1 MFASILINILEEG
14 FIYGIMAMGVYIT
27 YAVLDF
33 PDLSVDGTLP
43 LGACVTG
50 VLIAA
55 GVNPVLALLVSFL
68 AGCAAG
74 ACTGLLHVKL
84 GIRDLLSGILV
95 MTALLTINLLVTGKQ
110 SVIYINKLPTIFTDG
125 LVTLLPESLYAYRRV
140 IILLIVVAAV
150 KLVMDLFFKTRLGL
164 LLRASGSNLQYVTSL
179 AVNPGHMKILG
190 LTLGNGFTAL
200 AGSVL
205 AQQARSASVSSGTG
219 MVVMGLASVIIG
231 TTLFKRVRFIKA
243 TTQVVIGSLVY
254 KACLAIATLLKLDT
268 VYLKL
273 LMSVLFII
281 ALVGGRALEKRGK
294 GGHRH
299 VHG

>member
-1 MFASILINILEEG
+1 M
-14 FIYGIMAMGVYIT
+14 
-27 YAVLDF
+27 
-33 PDLSVDGTLP
+33 
-43 LGACVTG
+43 
-50 VLIAA
+50 
-55 GVNPVLALLVSFL
+55 
-68 AGCAAG
+68 
-74 ACTGLLHVKL
+74 KL

-190 LTLGNGFTAL
+190 LTLGNGLTAL

>member
-1 MFASILINILEEG
+1 MFASILINIREEG

-190 LTLGNGFTAL
+190 LTLGNGLTAL

>member
-125 LVTLLPESLYAYRRV
+125 LVTLLPEALYTYRRV

-190 LTLGNGFTAL
+190 LTLGNGLTAL

>member
-50 VLIAA
+50 VLIVS
-55 GVNPVLALLVSFL
+55 GVNPVLALLASFL

-110 SVIYINKLPTIFTDG
+110 SVVYINKLSTIFTDG
-125 LVTLLPESLYAYRRV
+125 LVTLLPQSLYAYRRV
-140 IILLIVVAAV
+140 AILLIVVAGV

-190 LTLGNGFTAL
+190 LTLGNGLTAL

-231 TTLFKRVRFIKA
+231 TTLFKRVRFMKA
-243 TTQVVIGSLVY
+243 TTQVIIGSLIY
-254 KACLAIATLLKLDT
+254 KACLAIATLLRLDT

-281 ALVGGRALEKRGK
+281 ALVGGRTLETRGK

-299 VHG
+299 AHG

>member
-125 LVTLLPESLYAYRRV
+125 LVTLLPEALYAYRRV

-190 LTLGNGFTAL
+190 LTLGRCWPSRPAPPRYP
-200 AGSVL
+200 AAPAWWSW
-205 AQQARSASVSSGTG
+205 AWPR
-219 MVVMGLASVIIG
+219 
-231 TTLFKRVRFIKA
+231 
-243 TTQVVIGSLVY
+243 
-254 KACLAIATLLKLDT
+254 
-268 VYLKL
+268 
-273 LMSVLFII
+273 
-281 ALVGGRALEKRGK
+281 
-294 GGHRH
+294 
-299 VHG
+299 

>member
-190 LTLGNGFTAL
+190 LTLGNGLTAL

>member
-125 LVTLLPESLYAYRRV
+125 LVTLLPEALYAYRRV

-190 LTLGNGFTAL
+190 LTLGNGLTAL
-200 AGSVL
+200 SGSVL

>member
-125 LVTLLPESLYAYRRV
+125 LVTLLPEALYAYRRV

-190 LTLGNGFTAL
+190 LTLGNGLTAL

-299 VHG
+299 VHR

>member
-1 MFASILINILEEG
+1 MLLSILINILEEG

-27 YAVLDF
+27 YSVLDF

-50 VLIAA
+50 VLIAG
-55 GVNPVLALLVSFL
+55 GVNPVLALALAFL

-95 MTALLTINLLVTGKQ
+95 MTALITVNLLVTGKQ
-110 SVIYINKLPTIFTDG
+110 SVIYINKLPTIFTHG
-125 LVTLLPESLYAYRRV
+125 LVELLPEGLYAYRRV
-140 IILLIVVAAV
+140 IVLLLVVAAV
-150 KLVMDLFFKTRLGL
+150 KLLMDLFFKTRLGL

-179 AVNPGHMKILG
+179 AINPGHMKILG
-190 LTLGNGFTAL
+190 LTLGNGLTAL

-205 AQQARSASVSSGTG
+205 AQQARSASVASGTG

-231 TTLFKRVRFIKA
+231 TTLFKRVRFIRA
-243 TTQVVIGSLVY
+243 TTQVMIGSLVY
-254 KACLAIATLLKLDT
+254 KACLAVATLLKLDT

-273 LMSVLFII
+273 LMSVLFVI
-281 ALVGGRALEKRGK
+281 ALVGGRALEKGK
-294 GGHRH
+294 KGAHRY
-299 VHG
+299 VQG

>member
-1 MFASILINILEEG
+1 M
-14 FIYGIMAMGVYIT
+14 
-27 YAVLDF
+27 LDF

-190 LTLGNGFTAL
+190 LTLGNGLTAL

>member
-68 AGCAAG
+68 AGSAAG

-125 LVTLLPESLYAYRRV
+125 LVTLLPEALYAYRRV

-190 LTLGNGFTAL
+190 LTLGNGLTAL

>member
-1 MFASILINILEEG
+1 MLLSILINILEEG

-55 GVNPVLALLVSFL
+55 GVNPVLALFVSFL

-74 ACTGLLHVKL
+74 ACTGFLHVKL

-110 SVIYINKLPTIFTDG
+110 SVIYINKLPTIFTHG
-125 LVTLLPESLYAYRRV
+125 LVELLPEGLYAYRRV
-140 IILLIVVAAV
+140 IILLIVVVAV
-150 KLVMDLFFKTRLGL
+150 KLLMDLFFKTRLGL
-164 LLRASGSNLQYVTSL
+164 LLRAAGSNLQYVTSM
-179 AVNPGHMKILG
+179 AVNPGRMKILG
-190 LTLGNGFTAL
+190 LTLGNGLTAL

-205 AQQARSASVSSGTG
+205 AQQARSASVASGTG

-231 TTLFKRVRFIKA
+231 TTLFKRVRVVKA

-273 LMSVLFII
+273 LMSVLFVI
-281 ALVGGRALEKRGK
+281 ALVGGRALEKSKK
-294 GGHRH
+294 GGRRY
-299 VHG
+299 VRD

>member
-50 VLIAA
+50 VLIVS
-55 GVNPVLALLVSFL
+55 GVNPVLALLASFL

-110 SVIYINKLPTIFTDG
+110 SVVYINKLPTIFTDG
-125 LVTLLPESLYAYRRV
+125 LVTLLPQSLYAYRRV
-140 IILLIVVAAV
+140 VILLIVVAGV

-190 LTLGNGFTAL
+190 LTLGNGLTAL

-231 TTLFKRVRFIKA
+231 TTLFKRVRFMKA
-243 TTQVVIGSLVY
+243 TTQVIIGSLIY
-254 KACLAIATLLKLDT
+254 KACLAIATLLRLDT

-281 ALVGGRALEKRGK
+281 ALVGGRTLETRGK

-299 VHG
+299 AHG

>member
-50 VLIAA
+50 VLIVA
-55 GVNPVLALLVSFL
+55 GVNPVLALLASFL

-110 SVIYINKLPTIFTDG
+110 SVVYINKLPTIFTDG
-125 LVTLLPESLYAYRRV
+125 LVTLLPQSLYAYRRV
-140 IILLIVVAAV
+140 VILLIVVAGV

-190 LTLGNGFTAL
+190 LTLGNGLTAL

-231 TTLFKRVRFIKA
+231 TTLFKRVRFMKA
-243 TTQVVIGSLVY
+243 TTQVIIGSLIY
-254 KACLAIATLLKLDT
+254 KACLAIATLLRLDT

-281 ALVGGRALEKRGK
+281 ALVGGRTLETRGK

-299 VHG
+299 AHG

>member
-190 LTLGNGFTAL
+190 LTLGNGLTAL

-231 TTLFKRVRFIKA
+231 TTLFKRARFIKA